1 MARLYIPGYS
11 TLSPKRKQQVNMAI
25 GGFVMVAIV
34 LFVSGFVGGPPAIKS
49 AATQDLPKPKA
60 LGTVP
65 GAALDTKDAWVGM
78 AGKDLTRMRDD
89 LKQQAD
95 EVRKQREDQE
105 RINKDLLAELK
116 ALRESRGDGSA
127 TGARDAVPVVASG
140 RSVADR
146 PQAAGAAPAP
156 APSPGPAAM
165 GGSSFPAQPRSEKLP
180 APIQGAGTGY
190 PPGTPNRG
198 GGTGGPAAG
207 STVVTAAEQAAPV
220 VLKVS
225 LRGARGDSVDAG
237 ESAAGGVPAT
247 APRRVDN
254 FLPVSFTRAVL
265 LGGLAAPTGGQA
277 QGNPVPV
284 LLRLM
289 DAAVLPNQFRSQIK
303 DCLVIGEGYGDQSA
317 ERAYIRTTLLSC
329 VMRDGKVMEVPL
341 KGSVFGEDGM
351 NGMMGKLV
359 TKQGQILTNALLAGI
374 ASGLGSG
381 LAQASQTITTSPLG
395 TTTTTGTDP
404 KSILQAG
411 VGTGVG
417 KALDRLSQYY
427 ISLAEKTFPVI
438 EILPGRV
445 VDIVVTQG
453 VQLDGGAFAA
463 GSQAASRDK
472 RNDRTALMQAV
483 RTDEEE

>member
-1 MARLYIPGYS
+1 MARINIPGYS
-11 TLSPKRKQQVNMAI
+11 RLSPKRKQQVNMAL
-25 GGFVMVAIV
+25 GGFTMVGIV
-34 LFVSGFVGGPPAIKS
+34 LFASGFVGGPPSVKAVS
-49 AATQDLPKPKA
+49 TQDAPKPKP

-65 GAALDTKDAWVGM
+65 GAALDAKDAWVGA

-89 LKQQAD
+89 LKLQAD
-95 EVRKQREDQE
+95 EVRRQREDQE
-105 RINKDLLAELK
+105 RVNKELVAELK
-116 ALRESRGDGSA
+116 ALREGRADVPATAASA
-127 TGARDAVPVVASG
+127 G
-140 RSVADR
+140 RVLDR
-146 PQAAGAAPAP
+146 TAERPTA
-156 APSPGPAAM
+156 PAAM
-165 GGSSFPAQPRSEKLP
+165 GGSSFPTQPRSEKLP
-180 APIQGAGTGY
+180 APAQGPGTAMAY
-190 PPGTPNRG
+190 PPGTPNRTAG
-198 GGTGGPAAG
+198 LGAPGAAP
-207 STVVTAAEQAAPV
+207 VVANEQIAPV

-225 LRGARGDSVDAG
+225 LRNGAGRGEGAEATG
-237 ESAAGGVPAT
+237 SAAGAAAMPS
-247 APRRVDN
+247 RRVDN

-277 QGNPVPV
+277 QANPVPV

-289 DAAVLPNQFRSQIK
+289 DAAALPNQFRSQVK
-303 DCLVIGEGYGDQSA
+303 DCLVVGEGFGDQSA

-329 VMRDGKVMEVPL
+329 VLHDGRVMEVPL

-381 LAQASQTITTSPLG
+381 LAQASQTIATSPLG
-395 TTTTTGTDP
+395 TTTTTATDA

-453 VQLDGGAFAA
+453 AQLDASVSA
-463 GSQAASRDK
+463 GSQPISRD
-472 RNDRTALMQAV
+472 RQGDRSKLMHAV
-483 RTDEEE
+483 RTDDED

>member
-1 MARLYIPGYS
+1 MPRITIPGYS
-11 TLSPKRKQQVNMAI
+11 RLSPKRKQQVNMAL
-25 GGFVMVAIV
+25 GGFVMVGIV
-34 LFVSGFVGGPPAIKS
+34 LFASGFVGGPPAIKS
-49 AATQDLPKPKA
+49 ASTQDAPKPKP
-60 LGTVP
+60 LGAVP
-65 GAALDTKDAWVGM
+65 GAALDTKDAWVGA

-89 LKQQAD
+89 LKLQAD
-95 EVRKQREDQE
+95 EVRHQREEQE
-105 RINKDLLAELK
+105 RINKELMAELK
-116 ALRESRGDGSA
+116 AMREGRADTAMSAVREPATAASASRPMDRTS
-127 TGARDAVPVVASG
+127 D
-140 RSVADR
+140 RSLDR
-146 PQAAGAAPAP
+146 PGT
-156 APSPGPAAM
+156 PAAM
-165 GGSSFPAQPRSEKLP
+165 GGSSFPAQPRSERLP
-180 APIQGAGTGY
+180 APVQGPGASTAY
-190 PPGTPNRG
+190 PPGTPNRAA
-198 GGTGGPAAG
+198 GTGAPGAGP
-207 STVVTAAEQAAPV
+207 VLAAEQTAPV
-220 VLKVS
+220 VLRVS
-225 LRGARGDSVDAG
+225 LRSGGGRGEGAEATGTGAV
-237 ESAAGGVPAT
+237 GGAT
-247 APRRVDN
+247 VPRRVDN

-277 QGNPVPV
+277 QANPVPV

-289 DAAVLPNQFRSQIK
+289 DAAVLPNQFRSQVK
-303 DCLVIGEGYGDQSA
+303 DCLVIGEGFGDQSA

-329 VMRDGKVMEVPL
+329 VMRDGRVMEIPL

-395 TTTTTGTDP
+395 STTTTGTDA
-404 KSILQAG
+404 KSIVQAG

-453 VQLDGGAFAA
+453 AQLDATLSA
-463 GSQAASRDK
+463 GSQLASRDSG
-472 RNDRTALMQAV
+472 NDRSKLMQAV
-483 RTDEEE
+483 RTDDED

>member
-1 MARLYIPGYS
+1 MARIDIPGYS
-11 TLSPKRKQQVNMAI
+11 RLSPKRKQQVNMAL
-25 GGFVMVAIV
+25 GGFVMVAVV
-34 LFVSGFVGGPPAIKS
+34 LFASGFVGGPPAIKS
-49 AATQDLPKPKA
+49 ASTQDAPKPRPLCA
-60 LGTVP
+60 VP
-65 GAALDTKDAWVGM
+65 GAALDTKDAWVGA

-89 LKQQAD
+89 LKLQSD
-95 EVRKQREDQE
+95 EVRRQRDDQE
-105 RINKDLLAELK
+105 RVNKELMAELK
-116 ALRESRGDGSA
+116 ALREGRADPPGNP
-127 TGARDAVPVVASG
+127 ARE
-140 RSVADR
+140 SVT
-146 PQAAGAAPAP
+146 AAPAARVSDRP
-156 APSPGPAAM
+156 AERQSAPAAM

-180 APIQGAGTGY
+180 APLPGPGGSAAY
-190 PPGTPNRG
+190 PPGTPNR
-198 GGTGGPAAG
+198 TAAAG
-207 STVVTAAEQAAPV
+207 APGAAPAMAADPIAPV

-225 LRGARGDSVDAG
+225 LRSGS
-237 ESAAGGVPAT
+237 AGGEGAEGSEPGTGAGAI

-277 QGNPVPV
+277 QANPVPV

-289 DAAVLPNQFRSQIK
+289 DAAVLPNQFRSQVK
-303 DCLVIGEGYGDQSA
+303 DCLVVGEGFGDQSA

-329 VMRDGKVMEVPL
+329 VMRDGRVMEVPL

-395 TTTTTGTDP
+395 TTTTAGTDA

-453 VQLDGGAFAA
+453 AQLDATLSA
-463 GSQAASRDK
+463 GSQLASRDS
-472 RNDRTALMQAV
+472 RNDRSKLMQAV
-483 RTDEEE
+483 RTDDED